1 MVSTEALTVTE
12 TVVLIVV
19 PPLQAIQLSDHI
31 IEHGSFVS
39 DPFPALSDALVV
51 LLVLAFSLVLL
62 IGAIGVFFRVLPVRL
77 GAHGTR
83 PGARLTNPTMPPVP

>member
-1 MVSTEALTVTE
+1 MVCTETVTE

-51 LLVLAFSLVLL
+51 LLVYFWCSPSAWFS
-62 IGAIGVFFRVLPVRL
+62 
-77 GAHGTR
+77 
-83 PGARLTNPTMPPVP
+83 

>member
-1 MVSTEALTVTE
+1 MVSTVETLTVTE

-51 LLVLAFSLVLL
+51 LSF
-62 IGAIGVFFRVLPVRL
+62 
-77 GAHGTR
+77 
-83 PGARLTNPTMPPVP
+83 GARLQLGSPDWGDWCFLSSLARWERMGRDRAPD

>member
-1 MVSTEALTVTE
+1 M
-12 TVVLIVV
+12 

-31 IEHGSFVS
+31 IEPGSFVS

-62 IGAIGVFFRVLPVRL
+62 IGAIGVFFRVCPFGWERM
-77 GAHGTR
+77 GRDRA
-83 PGARLTNPTMPPVP
+83 PD